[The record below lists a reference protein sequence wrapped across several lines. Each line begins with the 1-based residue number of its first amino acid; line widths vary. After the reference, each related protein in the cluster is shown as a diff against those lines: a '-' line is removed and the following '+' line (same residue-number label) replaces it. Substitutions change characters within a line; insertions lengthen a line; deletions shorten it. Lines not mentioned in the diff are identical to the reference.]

1 MGQSQ
6 GTAVRCV
13 VRDPQ
18 KYVGKFGS
26 AEVVQGSVTDEASMQ
41 DALKGTNCV
50 IFAAAASTFNGCSE
64 VDFLGVGKVARAAKA
79 NGVQK
84 FVLVTSRL
92 VNPVNF
98 WDPIRILL
106 NTVKWGNMDYKFKG
120 EESLRSAGLSH
131 YVIVRP
137 GGLAGGEGAN
147 VRPTEKKPG
156 MEHLVAGAAEAD
168 IDSAAN
174 GNRSIH
180 RADVAAVVCQALTCP
195 EGTCKTIEIV
205 ARPPEGGEP
214 TIEQQL
220 ACVFDAIP
228 QDKKTMSDLSA
239 ESTAADLEVGGNR
252 LEYFIPGLFALVF
265 LVGFVRGKTFPNFM
279 RSGRRLQQERLLH

>member
-18 KYVGKFGS
+18 KYVGKVGS

-137 GGLAGGEGAN
+137 GGL
-147 VRPTEKKPG
+147 
-156 MEHLVAGAAEAD
+156 
-168 IDSAAN
+168 
-174 GNRSIH
+174 
-180 RADVAAVVCQALTCP
+180 
-195 EGTCKTIEIV
+195 
-205 ARPPEGGEP
+205 
-214 TIEQQL
+214 
-220 ACVFDAIP
+220 
-228 QDKKTMSDLSA
+228 
-239 ESTAADLEVGGNR
+239 
-252 LEYFIPGLFALVF
+252 
-265 LVGFVRGKTFPNFM
+265 
-279 RSGRRLQQERLLH
+279 

>member
-1 MGQSQ
+1 
-6 GTAVRCV
+6 V

-18 KYVGKFGS
+18 KYAGKFGS

-41 DALKGTNCV
+41 AAFKGASGV

-64 VDFLGVGKVARAAKA
+64 VDHLGVGKAARAAKT

-84 FVLVTSRL
+84 FVLCTSRL

-106 NTVKWGNMDYKFKG
+106 NTVKWGNMDSKFRG
-120 EESLRSAGLSH
+120 EELLRSAGLSH
-131 YVIVRP
+131 YVVVRP
-137 GGLAGGEGAN
+137 GGLAGGEGPN
-147 VRPTEKKPG
+147 VRPTDRKPG
-156 MEHLVAGAAEAD
+156 KDHLVAGAAEAD
-168 IDSAAN
+168 IDTAAN

-180 RADVAAVVCQALTCP
+180 RADVAAVMCQALTTP
-195 EGTCKTIEIV
+195 EGTGKTIEIV
-205 ARPPEGGEP
+205 ARAPEGGEP

-228 QDKKTMSDLSA
+228 QDKKSSTASELSA
-239 ESTAADLEVGGNR
+239 QSVEPLSEVHSSCAQ
-252 LEYFIPGLFALVF
+252 YSIAF
-265 LVGFVRGKTFPNFM
+265 LVVCSMVGLAGIKKIQNFK
-279 RSGRRLQQERLLH
+279 RRPGTGLRVPLIY